1 MISTL
6 PVARVPIG
14 PALALQGGG
23 VHGAFAWG
31 AADRLLEDGVRPSR
45 ISGVSSG
52 ALLGTMLAQGMAKGG
67 IPGARQEMRLLWNRI
82 AQAHT
87 LAPLRGGAMDQWF
100 WGGEAGSNLAW
111 EGIETA
117 LRMFSPAQLNPFDH
131 NPLRAIIADL
141 IDRRALADASA
152 IPLVVSATD
161 VQTGAARHWTNASIT
176 VDVLLASCCVPFVFQ
191 PVQVDGRAF
200 WDGAYSGNPPLA
212 PLLDA
217 RPAPTELILIRAQ
230 TSRRRAVPRSQSEIL
245 NRVTEI
251 ACNGMLE
258 AELTN
263 LPDDISL
270 TDITADAALELL
282 PLSSKYTADDALLAQ
297 LFAAGRVAADISRTR
312 AGTAAN

>member
-1 MISTL
+1 MTSITPMAL
-6 PVARVPIG
+6 TQVG

-31 AADRLLEDGVRPSR
+31 AVDRLLEDGVRPSR

-52 ALLGTMLAQGMAKGG
+52 ALLGTMLVQGMVKGG
-67 IPGARQEMRLLWNRI
+67 IPGARQEMRALWNRV

-141 IDRRALADASA
+141 IDRRALADAAA

-161 VQTGAARHWTNASIT
+161 VQTGAPSTSCSRRVASH
-176 VDVLLASCCVPFVFQ
+176 SCSSRSV
-191 PVQVDGRAF
+191 
-200 WDGAYSGNPPLA
+200 ST
-212 PLLDA
+212 DA
-217 RPAPTELILIRAQ
+217 RSGTAPIRAIRR
-230 TSRRRAVPRSQSEIL
+230 SAPCWSRARRRP
-245 NRVTEI
+245 
-251 ACNGMLE
+251 G
-258 AELTN
+258 
-263 LPDDISL
+263 
-270 TDITADAALELL
+270 
-282 PLSSKYTADDALLAQ
+282 
-297 LFAAGRVAADISRTR
+297 
-312 AGTAAN
+312 